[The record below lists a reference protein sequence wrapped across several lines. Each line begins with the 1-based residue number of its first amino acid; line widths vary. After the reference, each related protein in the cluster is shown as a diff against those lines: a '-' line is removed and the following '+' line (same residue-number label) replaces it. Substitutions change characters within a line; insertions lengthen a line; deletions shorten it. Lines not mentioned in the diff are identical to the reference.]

1 MSTAHYSRLEDVILD
16 DAFPDLDIAL
26 RRGRHVDRDDSTWYT
41 FLSDAAQHLETFYR
55 RFGCE
60 LVHKNDGYYYLL
72 PTSDRLGQ
80 RQLSAAEMLVGQA
93 LTLLYLDPNTVQQGG
108 SVTREQLL
116 SQLASVMGPD
126 SLIRA
131 LNPKRRRY
139 DERVAE
145 ENVRLKVAEAL
156 RRLAALGFVE
166 MVEDA
171 QIRLRPALMRF
182 AEPVRGVAAPEV
194 ALERL
199 VAEGELAFSDVD
211 EESEPEQEPEPERAV
226 DQASADAIANL
237 WDGFEE
243 PGAATHSTDE
253 PPEPE

>member
-1 MSTAHYSRLEDVILD
+1 
-16 DAFPDLDIAL
+16 
-26 RRGRHVDRDDSTWYT
+26 
-41 FLSDAAQHLETFYR
+41 
-55 RFGCE
+55 
-60 LVHKNDGYYYLL
+60 
-72 PTSDRLGQ
+72 
-80 RQLSAAEMLVGQA
+80 
-93 LTLLYLDPNTVQQGG
+93 
-108 SVTREQLL
+108 
-116 SQLASVMGPD
+116 
-126 SLIRA
+126 
-131 LNPKRRRY
+131 RRY

-226 DQASADAIANL
+226 DQASADALANL